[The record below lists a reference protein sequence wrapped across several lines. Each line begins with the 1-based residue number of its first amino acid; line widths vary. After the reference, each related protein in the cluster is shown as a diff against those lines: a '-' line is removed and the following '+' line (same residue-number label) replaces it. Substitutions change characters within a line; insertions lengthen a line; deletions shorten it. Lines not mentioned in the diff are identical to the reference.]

1 MNTDCFN
8 DKTSLWT
15 NLYRYIKTI
24 NKGIIIVFKE
34 SLLKYSGLLYLLKV
48 EREQIN
54 VFSDIWT
61 FKDHDDRN
69 HLIKGVFE

>member
-8 DKTSLWT
+8 DKTNIWT
-15 NLYRYIKTI
+15 TLYQYIKTT

-34 SLLKYSGLLYLLKV
+34 SLLKYSGLLYFLKV

-69 HLIKGVFE
+69 LIIKGVFE